1 MIVPDSGHLALV
13 LLLAAGIDIFLGEPP
28 AAVHPVVWIGKLINI
43 LKDAAPQTHRKLYG
57 TAMALCCV
65 FFAALLGYSVLYI
78 AALPWIPRVFAL
90 LLEAY
95 FLKATFAI
103 NCLLSPAREIYR
115 HLEADRLENVR
126 ELLPIYV
133 SRNPS
138 KLNTTQMSSAVVE
151 SVSENYVDGILSP
164 IFYYALFGE
173 FGLVAA
179 YAFKAVNTLDS
190 MVGYKTEPY
199 RELGYFSAKLD
210 DVLNWIPARVSVI
223 FILAAAFTVALV
235 PKKQGKI
242 NPLNSL
248 KSALKDGMKTPSP
261 NSGYPMAATAG
272 ALGVKL
278 EKPDNYILGALY
290 PPTEVKDIKRV
301 SQLIAVASGFSLAAF
316 AAVIQIAGIHLYP

>member
-57 TAMALCCV
+57 TAMTLCCV

>member
-13 LLLAAGIDIFLGEPP
+13 LLLAAGIDIIFGEPP
-28 AAVHPVVWIGKLINI
+28 AAVHPVVWIGKLITF
-43 LKDAAPQTHRKLYG
+43 LKNAAPKTHRKLYG
-57 TAMALCCV
+57 VIMALCCV
-65 FFAALLGYSVLYI
+65 FFAAILGYSVLYI
-78 AALPWIPRVFAL
+78 AALPGMPTILAL
-90 LLEAY
+90 LIEAY

-115 HLEADRLENVR
+115 HLEENRLEKVR

-133 SRNPS
+133 SRNTS
-138 KLNTTQMSSAVVE
+138 KLTRTQMSSAVIE

-164 IFYYALFGE
+164 VFYYALFGE

-179 YAFKAVNTLDS
+179 YAFKAISTLDS

-199 RELGYFSAKLD
+199 KDLGYFSAKSD
-210 DVLNWIPARVSVI
+210 DVLNWVPARISVI
-223 FILAAAFTVALV
+223 FILAASFLVALL

-242 NPLNSL
+242 NPFNSVR
-248 KSALKDGMKTPSP
+248 SALEDGMKTPSP

-278 EKPDNYILGALY
+278 EKPDYYVLGASY
-290 PPTEVKDIKRV
+290 PPTEINDIKRV
-301 SQLIAVASGFSLAAF
+301 SQLIAIASGFSLAAF
-316 AAVIQIAGIHLYP
+316 AAVIQIAGVYLYP